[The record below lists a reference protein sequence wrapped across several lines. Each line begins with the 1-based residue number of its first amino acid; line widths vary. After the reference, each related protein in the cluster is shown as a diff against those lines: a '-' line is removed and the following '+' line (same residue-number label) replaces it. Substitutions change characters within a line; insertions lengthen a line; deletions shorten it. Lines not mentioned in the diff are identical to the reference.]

1 MASSV
6 KTDANKKRYTLDD
19 LCQLVGLSSRTA
31 RYYIQEGLVDRPE
44 GQKRGAYYLEKH
56 LRQLQQ
62 IQEWQG
68 AGYSLDRIRQ
78 LLEEGSTPADT
89 LLTLT
94 PRRGDVQVVSGI
106 HIAPGVELTINP
118 EQAGLSPEQTR
129 ALYRQIGEIVDQLE
143 KSED

>member
-1 MASSV
+1 MAPSV
-6 KTDANKKRYTLDD
+6 NTGANKKRYTLDE
-19 LCQLVGLSSRTA
+19 LCRLLGISARTA

-78 LLEEGSTPADT
+78 LLDEGVTPADT

-94 PRRGDVQVVSGI
+94 PRRGDVQVVSRI
-106 HIAPGVELTINP
+106 HIAPGVELSINP

-129 ALYRQIGEIVDQLE
+129 TLYRQIGEIVDQLE

>member
-1 MASSV
+1 MAPPD
-6 KTDANKKRYTLDD
+6 KTGANNKRYSLDE
-19 LCQLVGLSSRTA
+19 LCGLLGISARTT
-31 RYYIQEGLVDRPE
+31 RYYIQQGLVDRPE

-68 AGYSLDRIRQ
+68 AGFSLDRIRQ
-78 LLEEGSTPADT
+78 LLEAGATPADS

-94 PRRGDVQVVSGI
+94 PRRGDVQVISRI
-106 HIAPGVELTINP
+106 HIAPGVELSINP

-143 KSED
+143 QTED